1 MRKEHAEVKKFFL
14 KTLILAIVQPPVLV
28 FVIVLFFQYLEHCVT
43 GGLLQIVAIVK
54 PHLPIEFQT
63 NVPFLKSQCY
73 TYYSVLHTA

>member
-1 MRKEHAEVKKFFL
+1 MHKEHAEVKKNFL
-14 KTLILAIVQPPVLV
+14 NVDFSNCATTCTRICYCA
-28 FVIVLFFQYLEHCVT
+28 FFQYLEHCVT